1 MSGMRPARARRGV
14 DRGRWSAGWT
24 WERGASG
31 AYAGASVRIIETH
44 QTRNRRCARVAARTP
59 RRFALFERNLP
70 VGAAPH
76 FSPGSSG
83 LVPLSHRL
91 RGPRPA
97 RRLNWTERA
106 SAAHSVGV
114 LRAPIPVP
122 QLRADKKN
130 QDAAMNTKK
139 ASPAIDQTLTR
150 RRIRARRARV
160 LNRAFLSLPGR

>member
-1 MSGMRPARARRGV
+1 M
-14 DRGRWSAGWT
+14 
-24 WERGASG
+24 
-31 AYAGASVRIIETH
+31 
-44 QTRNRRCARVAARTP
+44 AARTS
-59 RRFALFERNLP
+59 RRFACERNLP

-83 LVPLSHRL
+83 LVPLNHIDYEGRAQ
-91 RGPRPA
+91 RVGRTGP
-97 RRLNWTERA
+97 NWTERA

-139 ASPAIDQTLTR
+139 ASPAIDQSLTR

-160 LNRAFLSLPGR
+160 LNLAFLSLPGR